1 MRPIRLTIEGIN
13 SFTEPQ
19 TLDFERVGAD
29 NLFCV
34 SGVTGSGKTTIL
46 DCMVLSLYPKH
57 GKRGNL
63 EDYIN
68 LRRSEGKI
76 DFVFELGGE
85 IYETRR
91 VISRKAGKNSFVVLR
106 GGDPT
111 AEGTDGF
118 RLIGDKIGLE
128 MDEFT
133 NVVVLQQGEFA
144 KFLQAGKSQ
153 RVALISK
160 LFDLKRF
167 DGIYA
172 RFNVAAAREEGE
184 TKRYEGI
191 VDTYSAITRESVK
204 EAETALGAD
213 EKTLAEIA
221 ALSQK
226 LDNVYENLRREYEL
240 FAEQTAIK
248 KRIEDGEK
256 KLAECAEREKKGEAA
271 LGEVKAENA
280 SLAEREKE
288 RDGLTAKKTKIEND
302 KKRREEITARLKD
315 NEKEKAACDEAGKKI
330 AEREEKLTAARSEI
344 AALETDNARLRDKL
358 AEKGEGG
365 FGAASEKLN
374 EVKTRLD
381 GLALAKAEL
390 DAAKRKLDETKDK
403 KGKAEKE
410 WRACEKAV
418 SDCEKATAEAGKT
431 LAAAR
436 AKLDEIVENN
446 ALAEVCAHVHK
457 GDICPVCGGTV
468 TKVGSRAAVDRTAAA
483 EEVERAEKQAAA
495 ARDLLT
501 KASGAAR
508 AAIATL
514 DGLAKAEA
522 DETAAVKARELTAG
536 KENEG
541 ELKAVA
547 EILAELDRNEK
558 TCGERM
564 AALEK
569 ESVAVESDKKLL
581 AARLETAVKRENEL
595 AHDLAAL
602 TEGSDDELKKIEEK
616 LADLAAARK
625 ELDIKTEKVRLA
637 FERLRTDKIT
647 AESGLAADKKAVKEC
662 REVKP
667 EEVETARAAA
677 QSARDEKQKLN
688 DSVVAAREKLA
699 IARDSLAK
707 KTEAEKKYAEHKKAY
722 DKYAALARLTK
733 GNAFT
738 EFVAAEYVK
747 DFTVTA
753 SEKLGELTGGKYSLE
768 YDETNGE
775 FFVTDFLAG
784 NERRNVKTLSGG
796 ETFLASLSLAI
807 AISRDIARDKN
818 FDFFFIDE
826 GFGTL
831 SPDALDAVTAA
842 LDALSRDT
850 LVGIITHRAELI
862 ERIGSVVNVVPA
874 TEETGSRIV

>member
-280 SLAEREKE
+280 ALTEREKE
-288 RDGLTAKKTKIEND
+288 RDGLTAKKDED
-302 KKRREEITARLKD
+302 RKR
-315 NEKEKAACDEAGKKI
+315 
-330 AEREEKLTAARSEI
+330 
-344 AALETDNARLRDKL
+344 
-358 AEKGEGG
+358 
-365 FGAASEKLN
+365 
-374 EVKTRLD
+374 
-381 GLALAKAEL
+381 
-390 DAAKRKLDETKDK
+390 
-403 KGKAEKE
+403 
-410 WRACEKAV
+410 
-418 SDCEKATAEAGKT
+418 
-431 LAAAR
+431 
-436 AKLDEIVENN
+436 
-446 ALAEVCAHVHK
+446 
-457 GDICPVCGGTV
+457 
-468 TKVGSRAAVDRTAAA
+468 
-483 EEVERAEKQAAA
+483 
-495 ARDLLT
+495 
-501 KASGAAR
+501 
-508 AAIATL
+508 
-514 DGLAKAEA
+514 
-522 DETAAVKARELTAG
+522 
-536 KENEG
+536 
-541 ELKAVA
+541 
-547 EILAELDRNEK
+547 
-558 TCGERM
+558 
-564 AALEK
+564 
-569 ESVAVESDKKLL
+569 
-581 AARLETAVKRENEL
+581 
-595 AHDLAAL
+595 
-602 TEGSDDELKKIEEK
+602 
-616 LADLAAARK
+616 
-625 ELDIKTEKVRLA
+625 
-637 FERLRTDKIT
+637 
-647 AESGLAADKKAVKEC
+647 
-662 REVKP
+662 
-667 EEVETARAAA
+667 
-677 QSARDEKQKLN
+677 
-688 DSVVAAREKLA
+688 
-699 IARDSLAK
+699 
-707 KTEAEKKYAEHKKAY
+707 
-722 DKYAALARLTK
+722 
-733 GNAFT
+733 
-738 EFVAAEYVK
+738 
-747 DFTVTA
+747 
-753 SEKLGELTGGKYSLE
+753 
-768 YDETNGE
+768 
-775 FFVTDFLAG
+775 
-784 NERRNVKTLSGG
+784 
-796 ETFLASLSLAI
+796 
-807 AISRDIARDKN
+807 
-818 FDFFFIDE
+818 
-826 GFGTL
+826 
-831 SPDALDAVTAA
+831 
-842 LDALSRDT
+842 
-850 LVGIITHRAELI
+850 
-862 ERIGSVVNVVPA
+862 
-874 TEETGSRIV
+874 

>member
-191 VDTYSAITRESVK
+191 VDTYSSITRESVK

-226 LDNVYENLRREYEL
+226 SDNVYENLRREYEL
-240 FAEQTAIK
+240 FTEQTAIK

-280 SLAEREKE
+280 ALTEREKE

-330 AEREEKLTAARSEI
+330 AEREEKLAAARSEI
-344 AALETDNARLRDKL
+344 AALETENARLRDKL
-358 AEKGEGG
+358 DEKGEGG

-381 GLALAKAEL
+381 GLALAKTEL

-418 SDCEKATAEAGKT
+418 SDCEKAAGEAEKT

-446 ALAEVCAHVHK
+446 ALAEVCAHVRK

-468 TKVGSRAAVDRTAAA
+468 TKVESRAAVDRTAAA

-495 ARDLLT
+495 ARDNLT

-558 TCGERM
+558 TCGERTT
-564 AALEK
+564 ALEK
-569 ESVAVESDKKLL
+569 EAVAVESDKKLL
-581 AARLETAVKRENEL
+581 AARLETAVKRESEL
-595 AHDLAAL
+595 ARDLASL
-602 TEGSDDELKKIEEK
+602 TGDSDGELKKIEEK

-662 REVKP
+662 REVKT

-688 DSVVAAREKLA
+688 DSVVAEKLA
-699 IARDSLAK
+699 ITRDSLAK
-707 KTEAEKKYAEHKKAY
+707 KKEAEKKYAEHKKTY